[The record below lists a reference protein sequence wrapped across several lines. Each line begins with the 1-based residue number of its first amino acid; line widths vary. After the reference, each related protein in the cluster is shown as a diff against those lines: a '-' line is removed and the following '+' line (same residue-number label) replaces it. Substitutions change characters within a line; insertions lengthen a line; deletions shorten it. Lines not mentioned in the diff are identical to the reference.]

1 MKKWIIGLTLLASL
15 NGFAETRKFTVVNHQ
30 FEGTKQWLPGTLV
43 VNEGDDVEITLIN
56 NAPSGVHNYSIPQFK
71 VDQNVLKGKKA
82 TVKFKADK
90 PGLWNVMCGLHKA
103 HVGGQFIVIADPKNN
118 DDGK

>member
-30 FEGTKQWLPGTLV
+30 YEGTKQWLPGVLV

-56 NAPSGVHNYSIPQFK
+56 KAPSGVHNYSIPQFK
-71 VDQNVLKGKKA
+71 VNQNVLKGKTA

-90 PGLWNVMCGLHKA
+90 AGLWNVLCGLHKA
-103 HVGGQFIVIADPKNN
+103 HVGGQFIVIESK
-118 DDGK
+118 K